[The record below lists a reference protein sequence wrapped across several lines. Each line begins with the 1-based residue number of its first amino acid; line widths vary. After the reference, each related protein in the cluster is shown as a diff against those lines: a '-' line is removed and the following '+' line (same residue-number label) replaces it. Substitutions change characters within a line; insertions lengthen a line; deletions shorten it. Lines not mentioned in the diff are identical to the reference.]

1 MKKAINWL
9 VGILLLVALII
20 CGLQFYLLKQH
31 NAPECILV
39 TDTVV
44 IKQDSII
51 EKTKFITKRDTI
63 VQFIRINDVDTIH
76 DTLKVSIP
84 IEHKTSE
91 FNLKKDSFELKQ
103 KIHHSGWNSH
113 IDSIECNYNFNYEVT
128 KPKPKKIGLVW
139 YIGLGVGGGANINV
153 NNRTFDYGP
162 NFGLQGGIG
171 IGGYIK

>member
-1 MKKAINWL
+1 MKKVINWL
-9 VGILLLVALII
+9 VGISLLLSLILN
-20 CGLQFYLLKQH
+20 GLQFYLLKQQ

-51 EKTKFITKRDTI
+51 EKVKWKTKFDTI
-63 VQFIRINDVDTIH
+63 IDLQYKDTIIH
-76 DTLKVSIP
+76 DTIQIP
-84 IEHKTSE
+84 IEHKVSE

-103 KIHHSGWNSH
+103 KIHHSGFRSV
-113 IDSIECNYNFNYEVT
+113 IDSIECNYTFNYEVT
-128 KPKPKKIGLVW
+128 KSKPKKIGFVW

-162 NFGLQGGIG
+162 NFGLQGGVG